1 MISSVK
7 SVGTLTLM
15 KTILSFLQ
23 YSASHE
29 TSAQVIWMEGRVIK
43 KTDRSFFI
51 DLHLVEDWQGEGED
65 IIDIGRNCW
74 HRGRYVERIRVGR
87 LNFFCCYIPLNDF
100 N

>member
-29 TSAQVIWMEGRVIK
+29 TSAQVIWMEG
-43 KTDRSFFI
+43 
-51 DLHLVEDWQGEGED
+51 
-65 IIDIGRNCW
+65 
-74 HRGRYVERIRVGR
+74 
-87 LNFFCCYIPLNDF
+87 
-100 N
+100 